1 MFSRK
6 NFVTR
11 LNAVNEFERE
21 RVPDG
26 KLKGLG
32 SFIGTYA
39 GEHTAGTE
47 FVLGPLFVA
56 HGVTAGDLV
65 FGLLVGNLLAVLSWA
80 YLTAKISVRKRI
92 TLYYQLEKIGGRHFA
107 LGYNLVNAGLFCF
120 LAGSMIAVSA
130 TAVGIPFNLPMPT
143 LNDIYPNSLGWVVT
157 VFAIG
162 AITTVVAMFG
172 FDQVARFAKLASPWM
187 IMIFIAAAVAV
198 LPQLGVTSFADF
210 WPVAETRIW
219 NGVPLEGQSKFTF
232 WHITF
237 FAWFCNM
244 AMHIGMADMSL
255 LRYAKKWQHGFAS
268 SAGMILGHYIAWVA
282 SGILYALFLQQ
293 SNNSTE
299 FAPGP
304 VAYNAAGIAGALCV
318 LIAGWTTAN
327 PTLYRAGL
335 AIQAINAKWKTWKVT
350 LVVGL
355 VTTIAACFPALV
367 MKLLEFVALYG
378 LILMPA
384 GAVIF
389 TDVYWLPKLGLVDDY
404 AERSGRNFN
413 SAVAIT
419 WILTLIICILM
430 NISMGIEIFFLG
442 LPGWFIAVVVYVVA
456 SWMVQRMGAGV
467 VERSS
472 FARRSS

>member
-1 MFSRK
+1 
-6 NFVTR
+6 
-11 LNAVNEFERE
+11 
-21 RVPDG
+21 
-26 KLKGLG
+26 
-32 SFIGTYA
+32 
-39 GEHTAGTE
+39 
-47 FVLGPLFVA
+47 
-56 HGVTAGDLV
+56 
-65 FGLLVGNLLAVLSWA
+65 
-80 YLTAKISVRKRI
+80 
-92 TLYYQLEKIGGRHFA
+92 
-107 LGYNLVNAGLFCF
+107 
-120 LAGSMIAVSA
+120 
-130 TAVGIPFNLPMPT
+130 
-143 LNDIYPNSLGWVVT
+143 
-157 VFAIG
+157 
-162 AITTVVAMFG
+162 
-172 FDQVARFAKLASPWM
+172 
-187 IMIFIAAAVAV
+187 
-198 LPQLGVTSFADF
+198 
-210 WPVAETRIW
+210 
-219 NGVPLEGQSKFTF
+219 
-232 WHITF
+232 
-237 FAWFCNM
+237 
-244 AMHIGMADMSL
+244 
-255 LRYAKKWQHGFAS
+255 
-268 SAGMILGHYIAWVA
+268 
-282 SGILYALFLQQ
+282 
-293 SNNSTE
+293 
-299 FAPGP
+299 
-304 VAYNAAGIAGALCV
+304 V